1 MGHKPTTSS
10 RDTLVRWLNRFDI
23 LAHEYHRAAG
33 RSATDTHDAIGKTI
47 ASLYRNDRA
56 LAQDGYFVWQPI
68 FTSPLK
74 TYQIFPFRVFRGAKR
89 EIVAELA
96 SIGYTRERMLGDQ
109 KWLMRDRTS

>member
-23 LAHEYHRAAG
+23 LAHEYHLAAG

-89 EIVAELA
+89 EIDAVHT
-96 SIGYTRERMLGDQ
+96 SIYYTPDKMLVEQ
-109 KWLMRDRTS
+109 E